1 MVSGTI
7 YYPPSSSFHY
17 RADQCRQLER
27 QQCYRRLGSKQ
38 GSNDNDR
45 SVSLPPLPP
54 SLRPVSKIPPVNVRR
69 SLTLPPLPSTPPVP
83 RTKSQRPPPPR
94 IFPGEH
100 FANNT
105 MMMMNQ
111 VYLSKMR
118 EELPA
123 LAPHVAPL

>member
-1 MVSGTI
+1 MTNFITILSHFMVSGTI

-45 SVSLPPLPP
+45 SVSLSSLSPPNLEN
-54 SLRPVSKIPPVNVRR
+54 PPVKIRHSPRR
-69 SLTLPPLPSTPPVP
+69 AQNLSS
-83 RTKSQRPPPPR
+83 
-94 IFPGEH
+94 EY

-105 MMMMNQ
+105 MMMLNQ
-111 VYLSKMR
+111 VYLSKVR

-123 LAPHVAPL
+123 FASHVAPL